1 MPHRDQHNMWD
12 VEEETLRRDVGRF
25 RRGHG
30 DEAALQVHT
39 GGGDWSL
46 EMATEQAGEWAAR

>member
-1 MPHRDQHNMWD
+1 MWD